1 MTGLFLREQKCEISL
16 FASGGIEF
24 PDKEIPFAVVYGV
37 IVNQSDEN
45 IARAH
50 GH

>member
-1 MTGLFLREQKCEISL
+1 MTCLFLREQKCEISL
-16 FASGGIEF
+16 FAGCCIEF

-45 IARAH
+45 IACTH